1 MKHIKLIYL
10 SLIVGLVLFSCKKNK
25 SETTSNSTELSVD
38 YETYTLD
45 NGLKVLFHI
54 DRSDPVV
61 AVSLTAHVGSAR
73 EIEGRTGFAHLFEHL
88 LFLESENLGKGGLD
102 KMSAR
107 IGGSGANGSTSRD
120 RTNYLQTVPKDA
132 LEKMLWA
139 EADKIGYFI
148 NTVTDPVLAKEK
160 QVVKNEKRQSVDN
173 RPYGHN
179 QYVIDKN
186 LYPQGHP
193 YSWQVIGSLE
203 DLQNATLQDVKD
215 FFNRWY
221 VPNNMILTVA
231 GDFDKAQAKEWVKK
245 YFDEIPRGEDIP
257 ALTKQPA
264 VLEASK
270 KLYYEDNFA
279 RAPRL
284 TMVWP
289 GVPQYHEDSY
299 ALNVLS
305 QYLTN
310 GKKAPLDKVLVQEE
324 QLTSG
329 IGMGGYNSEIS
340 GQIQLGLTAFNQ
352 VDLNDVAKAIEKGFQ
367 MFEENGISEADLN
380 RIKAGQETNFYRRLS
395 SVLGKGSQLTQ
406 YEMFAGDAG
415 FITKDV
421 ENILAVTPEDVMRV
435 YNTYIKDKNF
445 IATSFVP
452 RGQGNLAL
460 ENSDLAAVVEE
471 KIVEGAEESFDA
483 SIAATYEKTPSSFDR
498 SIEPPYGES
507 PDVKVPEVWKE
518 DLSSGIKVAGIQ
530 NDEVPLVQFELKIEG
545 GMLLES
551 MDKIGVSNM
560 MASLLSRGTK
570 TKTPEEL
577 ETAIESLGARIN
589 SYATNDAV
597 YIAGSC
603 LSKHFDATM
612 TLVSEILLEP
622 RWDSTEFDLLKQSIT
637 SSIQRQ
643 KANPNAIAANE
654 YSKLL
659 YGENHILAQNNQGTE
674 ASVKTISIEDLQ
686 AYYNTNLTPK
696 LASLNV
702 VGDIS
707 QDKVITNLETINT
720 NWEAKDVNIPALPEV
735 TVPEKSTVYF
745 YDVPN
750 AKQSQI
756 RFGYPGP
763 KTTDNDYYA
772 ASVMNYRLGGG
783 GFASQLTQQLR
794 EGKGYTYGI
803 RSRFGGNDKAG
814 SFTISSGVRTNVTY
828 ESAALVK
835 DILENYGKDF
845 DSLDLEVTKGFTIK
859 SNARAFE
866 TLGAKLNMLSNI
878 VDYGYADDYA
888 KQRESIVKAL
898 TVDDIK
904 NLAGK
909 YLRPDQMIYLVVG
922 DAATQLD
929 KLEQLGFGKP
939 VLLNPS
945 YEALDQ

>member
-1 MKHIKLIYL
+1 MKYIKSFCL
-10 SLIVGLVLFSCKKNK
+10 SLLVGLVIISCKESNTEESS
-25 SETTSNSTELSVD
+25 SELKVD
-38 YETYTLD
+38 YETFELD

-73 EIEGRTGFAHLFEHL
+73 EKEGRTGFAHLFEHL

-132 LEKMLWA
+132 LEKMIWA
-139 EADKIGYFI
+139 EADKLGYFI
-148 NTVTDPVLAKEK
+148 NTVTEPVLAKEK

-186 LYPQGHP
+186 LYPEGHP

-221 VPNNMILTVA
+221 VPNNVILTIA
-231 GDFDKAQAKEWVKK
+231 GDFDKDQAKAWVKK

-257 ALTKQPA
+257 ALAKQSA
-264 VLEASK
+264 VLDASK
-270 KLYYEDNFA
+270 HLYYEDNFA
-279 RAPRL
+279 RVPRL
-284 TMVWP
+284 TMAWP
-289 GVPQYHEDSY
+289 GVHQYHEDSY
-299 ALNVLS
+299 ALSVLTQYLS
-305 QYLTN
+305 Q
-310 GKKAPLDKVLVQEE
+310 GKKAPLNKVLVDEE
-324 QLTSG
+324 QLTSFVS
-329 IGMGGYNSEIS
+329 MGEYNSEIA
-340 GQIQLGLTAFNQ
+340 GQIQLSVTAFNQ
-352 VDLNDVAKAIEKGFQ
+352 VELNDVAKAIEKGFTL
-367 MFEENGISEADLN
+367 FEENGISEEDLN
-380 RIKAGQETNFYRRLS
+380 RIKAGQETNFYSGLS
-395 SVLGKGSQLTQ
+395 SVLGKGAQLTQ
-406 YEMFAGDAG
+406 YEMFAGNAS

-435 YNTYIKDKNF
+435 YNTYIKDKNY

-452 RGQGNLAL
+452 KGQKNLVLA
-460 ENSDLAAVVEE
+460 NSELAEVVEE
-471 KIVEGAEESFDA
+471 QIVEGAEETFDA

-507 PDVKVPEVWKE
+507 PEINVPEVWKE
-518 DLSSGIKVAGIQ
+518 NLNSGLKVAGIE
-530 NDEVPLVQFELKIEG
+530 NDEVPLVQFQLKIKG
-545 GMLLES
+545 GMLLENT
-551 MDKIGVSNM
+551 DKIGVSNL
-560 MASLLSRGTK
+560 MANLLTRGTK
-570 TKTPEEL
+570 NKTPEQL
-577 ETAIESLGARIN
+577 ENEIESIGARIN
-589 SYATNDAV
+589 AYATEDAV
-597 YIAGSC
+597 YITGSS

-612 TLVSEILLEP
+612 DLVTEILLEP
-622 RWDSTEFDLLKQSIT
+622 RWDTKEFELAKQSVK

-659 YGENHILAQNNQGTE
+659 YGKDHILANNNQGTE
-674 ASVKTISIEDLQ
+674 TSVEAITIEDLKN
-686 AYYNTNLTPK
+686 YYQTNLTPK
-696 LASLNV
+696 LASFNV

-707 QDKVITNLETINT
+707 KDVVVSNLETINST
-720 NWEAKDVNIPALPEV
+720 WEAKDVTIPTLPEV
-735 TVPEKSTVYF
+735 KAPTKSIVYF

-763 KTTDNDYYA
+763 KATDNDYYA
-772 ASVMNYRLGGG
+772 ATVMNYRLGGG

-803 RSRFGGNDKAG
+803 RSRFSGDDLTGD
-814 SFTISSGVRTNVTY
+814 FQISSGVRSNVTY
-828 ESAALVK
+828 ESAALIK
-835 DILENYGKDF
+835 DILENYAKDF
-845 DSLDLEVTKGFTIK
+845 DSTDLEVTKGYTIK

-866 TLGAKLNMLSNI
+866 TLGAKLRMLSNI
-878 VDYGYADDYA
+878 SELGFPDDYA
-888 KQRESIVKAL
+888 KQREAIVKGL
-898 TVDDIK
+898 TVEDMK
-904 NLAGK
+904 ALAGK

-939 VLLNPS
+939 VLLNPT